1 MGSREPTEESAW
13 RFYGRLLRHTPRAIW
28 EAGTHFGTLVWLV
41 LGVLFLF
48 NRHLAESVSTW
59 HGISPAW
66 AVVPFGLLILM
77 GLLRANHDA
86 FKELRKSQDERP
98 QIGQYVH
105 QQFFVGNPEQ
115 MAELVKKVSPVPLNP
130 PLPEAKEGSE
140 SGEG

>member
-1 MGSREPTEESAW
+1 MASQEQANESAW
-13 RFYGRLLRHTPRAIW
+13 RFYGRLLLHTPRAIW

-105 QQFFVGNPEQ
+105 QQFFVAPSEEL
-115 MAELVKKVSPVPLNP
+115 AELARKVSPVPLNP
-130 PLPEAKEGSE
+130 PPSKAEQTEEGE
-140 SGEG
+140 EG